1 MARHRRN
8 AHIKPPAREPAPV
21 PVVGPGRYTATRF
34 LSDCSDETY
43 WFLVNSWKEGDQLDS
58 HGVPVDGLPAVVIL
72 AAYARQYG
80 VDLVD
85 DYVALLDR
93 YWETLKET
101 NHPDKFFASCIVILD
116 ETGQAPDEASF
127 ETIRVPDIYEEL
139 LG

>member
-1 MARHRRN
+1 MTRKR
-8 AHIKPPAREPAPV
+8 IKSQPPAREPAPA
-21 PVVGPGRYTATRF
+21 PTLGPARYTATRF

-43 WFLVNSWKEGDQLDS
+43 WFLVNNWKEGDQLDS
-58 HGVPVDGLPAVVIL
+58 YGIPVDGLPAVVIL

-101 NHPDKFFASCIVILD
+101 YHPDKFFASCIVILD
-116 ETGQAPDEASF
+116 ETGQSPDEVSF
-127 ETIRVPDIYEEL
+127 ETIRIPSIYEEL
-139 LG
+139 LS